1 MDYVVLEN
9 DDLRVEILKKGA
21 EIRSVLSKLT
31 NTEYIWQ
38 ADKNFWGRHAPLL
51 FPIVGKLKDNLFE
64 YNDVIYHMSQHGFAR
79 DMTFD
84 VEENDNGSVKLSLKY
99 TSETQKIFPFKFL
112 LVVEY
117 QLAAN
122 RLTISYSVT
131 NLDNYEIMYFSIG
144 AHPGFKVPL
153 DSQTSF
159 NDYYVEIS
167 PEKNRDFIPVTEE
180 VLLQTNN
187 IFQTDQSKFELTRE
201 LFKDGVII
209 LKTTGSTRVT
219 LKSDKSERKIAI
231 EYTDMPYLGLWTT
244 YPDEGE
250 FVCIEPWCGIADAY
264 DSNGKLAEKTGINS
278 LSPENLFTTQYQ
290 ITFS

>member
-9 DDLRVEILKKGA
+9 ADLRVEILKKGA

-31 NTEYIWQ
+31 DTEYIWQ
-38 ADKNFWGRHAPLL
+38 ADKNYWGRHAPLL
-51 FPIVGKLKDNLFE
+51 FPIVGKLKDDQFE
-64 YNDVIYHMSQHGFAR
+64 YNDAIYHMSQHGFAR

-84 VEENDNGSVKLSLKY
+84 VEGNDNDSVKLSLKD
-99 TSETQKIFPFKFL
+99 TSETQKVFPFKFL

-117 QLAAN
+117 QLIAN
-122 RLTISYSVT
+122 RLTTSYSVT
-131 NLDNYEIMYFSIG
+131 NLDNDETMYFSIG

-153 DSQTSF
+153 ESQTRF
-159 NDYYVEIS
+159 EDYYIEVS
-167 PEKNRDFIPVTEE
+167 PEKTRNFIPVTEE
-180 VLLQTNN
+180 VLLQTKN
-187 IFQTDQSKFELTRE
+187 IVQTDQSKFELTRE

-209 LKTTGSTRVT
+209 LETAGSTRVT

-231 EYTDMPYLGLWTT
+231 DYTDMPYLGLWTT

-264 DSNGKLAEKTGINS
+264 DSNGKFSEKKGINS
-278 LSPENLFTTQYQ
+278 LNPETSFTTHYQ

>member
-9 DDLRVEILKKGA
+9 SDLRVEILKKGA
-21 EIRSVLSKLT
+21 EIRSVFSKLT

-38 ADKNFWGRHAPLL
+38 ADKNYWGRHAPLL
-51 FPIVGKLKDNLFE
+51 FPIVGKLKDDQFE
-64 YNDVIYHMSQHGFAR
+64 YNDVSYHMSQHGFAR

-84 VEENDNGSVKLSLKY
+84 VEENDNDSVRLSLKD
-99 TSETQKIFPFKFL
+99 TSETQKVFPFKFL

-117 QLAAN
+117 QLNAN
-122 RLTISYSVT
+122 RLTTSYSVT
-131 NLDNYEIMYFSIG
+131 NLDNDETMYFSIG

-159 NDYYVEIS
+159 TDYYVEIS
-167 PEKNRDFIPVTEE
+167 PEKKRHFIPVTED
-180 VLLQTNN
+180 VLLQTNA
-187 IFQTDQSKFELTRE
+187 IFQTDHSKFELTRE

-209 LKTTGSTRVT
+209 LETAGSTRVT
-219 LKSDKSERKIAI
+219 LQSDKSERKITI
-231 EYTDMPYLGLWTT
+231 DYTDMPYLGLWTT

-264 DSNGKLAEKTGINS
+264 DSNGKLAEKMGINS
-278 LSPENLFTTQYQ
+278 LDPETSFTRQYQ